1 MKEKLQKELIDAM
14 KAHDKKKIDV
24 IKLVKAAVQNE
35 EINLKK
41 ELSDDE
47 VLSIIT
53 KQVKMR
59 KDAILE
65 FEKASRND
73 LIESYNEEIDILSE
87 YLPKSLT
94 DEEAIKIIEDAFS
107 VVNPQAISD
116 MGKNKEDLNKI
127 IDNLKNQL
135 LEIKKENE
143 SVKSEKIEIQKELKK
158 VNDENSNNG
167 TNLQKLEK
175 NQLILIQNMEKI
187 TQEKNEALNT
197 IQQLKQ
203 TIKKLNEQISIST
216 SEKNN
221 LI

>member
-116 MGKNKEDLNKI
+116 MGKIMKEVSPKLKNRFDMGKASKI
-127 IDNLKNQL
+127 IKD
-135 LEIKKENE
+135 
-143 SVKSEKIEIQKELKK
+143 
-158 VNDENSNNG
+158 
-167 TNLQKLEK
+167 KLS
-175 NQLILIQNMEKI
+175 
-187 TQEKNEALNT
+187 
-197 IQQLKQ
+197 
-203 TIKKLNEQISIST
+203 QI
-216 SEKNN
+216 
-221 LI
+221 